1 MPKFL
6 VDEMLGDVAR
16 WLRIL
21 GYDAAYMKKVE
32 DEEIIK
38 RAAREKRIILTGD
51 EGMRSDEAKIYVVR
65 GRTFHEKMADVV
77 KHFRLGLKIRETRCA
92 LCNGKLRKAEEEEVK
107 HRVPKKV
114 LEKIHAFWVCEKC
127 GQVYWEGGH
136 WKRIKNV
143 IERVKKLVK
152 TARGRSPYEVCLP
165 RAFRGEKS
173 PLKSYVPK
181 ITPLWD

>member
-21 GYDAAYMKKVE
+21 GYDASYVKKVE
-32 DEEIIK
+32 DEEIIT
-38 RAAREKRIILTGD
+38 RAVKEKRIILTRD
-51 EGMRSDEAKIYVVR
+51 EKMRSKEAKIYIVK
-65 GRTFHEKMADVV
+65 GKTFYEKMADVV
-77 KHFRLGLKIRETRCA
+77 KHFRLSLKVRETRCA
-92 LCNGKLRKAEEEEVK
+92 LCNGELKRAEKEEVK

-114 LEKIHAFWVCEKC
+114 LESIDEFWVCKKC

-143 IERVKKLVK
+143 LRRVKKLV
-152 TARGRSPYEVCLP
+152 P
-165 RAFRGEKS
+165 R
-173 PLKSYVPK
+173 
-181 ITPLWD
+181 

>member
-21 GYDAAYMKKVE
+21 GYDASYVKEME

-38 RAAREKRIILTGD
+38 RAIKEKRVILTKD
-51 EGMRSDEAKIYVVR
+51 EKMRSKEAKIYIVK
-65 GRTFHEKMADVV
+65 GRTFYEKMVDVV
-77 KHFRLGLKIRETRCA
+77 KRFRLSLKVRETRCA
-92 LCNGKLRKAEEEEVK
+92 LCNGELKKAGKNEVG

-114 LEKIHAFWVCEKC
+114 LESIEEFWVCKRC

-143 IERVKKLVK
+143 LGRIKRL
-152 TARGRSPYEVCLP
+152 TASKRG
-165 RAFRGEKS
+165 
-173 PLKSYVPK
+173 
-181 ITPLWD
+181 